1 MRAAMNPVTQALL
14 RDLND
19 KSLAAFVEDW
29 DGFNDLVIEIY
40 QQKSLTFDQQE
51 RFFELQQR
59 LRAAY
64 PAYAAELAPHWRTAR
79 IKGELLVGD
88 PFVAIIEKQSAKDFV
103 ENWDAM
109 RTLPA
114 AREALNNMLMER
126 LEANS

>member
-19 KSLAAFVEDW
+19 TELVAFVTDW
-29 DGFNDLVIEIY
+29 DALNDLVIEIY
-40 QQKSLTFDQQE
+40 QQKSLTFEQQE
-51 RFFELQQR
+51 RFFELQER

-64 PAYAAELAPHWRTAR
+64 PPLAAELAPHWRTAR
-79 IKGELLVGD
+79 IKGELVIGD
-88 PFVAIIEKQSAKDFV
+88 PFAAIIEKQSAKDFV

-114 AREALNNMLMER
+114 AREALNNMLMAR
-126 LEANS
+126 RG